1 MAVTD
6 NLIIRM
12 IFRLASC
19 LGVVIAVLG
28 CSSPVSPP
36 DFNGSRAFG
45 YLEAQ
50 VALGP
55 RVPGTPASAR
65 CRDLFYRHFES
76 CGLEIDSQPFVVFDP
91 YTSVD
96 TPMVNVIA
104 RYRGRPSDDKA
115 VLLLAHYD
123 SRPRTDY
130 HSDSTLRHL
139 PIDGANDG
147 ASGVAVLMELA
158 GLLAERPADCNLD
171 IVLSD
176 GEDWGKVG
184 DIDRYLLGA
193 REFARQGIRN
203 RYHFAVVVDLVGD
216 AFQQVYREDYTEQ
229 FYKPVN
235 DMIWQVATQQ
245 GVATFIDDVRHT
257 IQDDHLPLGAAG
269 VPTAL
274 LIDFDYRYW
283 HTEHDTPDKCSAESL
298 ANVGRVLAHIIY
310 NRSLWPTN

>member
-1 MAVTD
+1 MKFGIV
-6 NLIIRM
+6 
-12 IFRLASC
+12 SC
-19 LGVVIAVLG
+19 LVLVVAVVG
-28 CSSPVSPP
+28 CSSPVTPP
-36 DFNGSRAFG
+36 EFDGGRAFSN
-45 YLEAQ
+45 LEAQ

-55 RVPGTPASAR
+55 RVPGTEASAR
-65 CRDLFYRHFES
+65 CRDLCYRHFDS

-104 RYRGRPSDDKA
+104 RYRGRPSDGKA
-115 VLLLAHYD
+115 ILLLAHYD

-130 HSDSTLRHL
+130 HSDSTLRYL

-158 GLLAERPADCNLD
+158 NLLAERPADCNLD

-176 GEDWGKVG
+176 GEDWGKSG

-193 REFARQGIRN
+193 REFARHGIRD
-203 RYHFAVVVDLVGD
+203 RYHFAIVVDMIGD
-216 AFQQVYREDYTEQ
+216 AFQQIYREDYTEQ

-235 DMIWQVATQQ
+235 DMIWQVAAHQS
-245 GVATFIDDVRHT
+245 VATFIDDIRHT
-257 IQDDHLPLGAAG
+257 IQDDHVPLGAAG

-274 LIDFDYRYW
+274 LIDFDYPHW
-283 HTEHDTPDKCSAESL
+283 HTERDTPDKCSAQSL
-298 ANVGRVLAHIIY
+298 ANVGRVLAYIIY
-310 NRSLWPTN
+310 NRSLWPTR